1 MGREDQVEERE
12 VLDSIFPDE
21 ITGTI
26 SLILGY
32 LRICSLTNFIQID
45 VSDKSYRISI
55 TLDVTNRDDQE
66 AEPPI
71 LILQV
76 SYPEAYPDVAPDL
89 EIMTPPNS
97 PKHPHLDIQ
106 EDRARLLEALEPSI
120 EENMGMAMV
129 FTLVSTL
136 KDSAE
141 LLISERQAAIDA
153 LVQVEAAKAE
163 EEENRKF
170 QGTVV
175 NRQTFLEWR
184 EGFQAELRE
193 QERRKREE
201 KEAEEKKKKPSARE
215 EKKLTGKQLW
225 EKGLAGRGDYEEDD
239 DEGVQAG
246 VENIKLA
253 A

>member
-1 MGREDQVEERE
+1 M
-12 VLDSIFPDE
+12 
-21 ITGTI
+21 
-26 SLILGY
+26 
-32 LRICSLTNFIQID
+32 
-45 VSDKSYRISI
+45 
-55 TLDVTNRDDQE
+55 DVTSRDDEE

-89 EIMTPPNS
+89 EIMAPPNS
-97 PKHPHLDIQ
+97 AKYPHLDVQ
-106 EDRARLLEALEPSI
+106 EDRAQLLEALEPSI
-120 EENMGMAMV
+120 EENMGMEMV
-129 FTLVSTL
+129 FALVSTL
-136 KDSAE
+136 KDIAE

-153 LVQVEAAKAE
+153 LKQVEAAKAE

-175 NRQTFLEWR
+175 NRETFLKWR

-193 QERRKREE
+193 QERQKREE

-215 EKKLTGKQLW
+215 GKKLTGKQLW
-225 EKGLAGRGDYEEDD
+225 ESGLAGKGDFEEDDDDD

-246 VENIKLA
+246 VESIKLA